1 MLIAS
6 FLNFS
11 NELYFHFRKQIQ
23 ALKFQHKKDV
33 ESVIKQFSDLRTAKS
48 EASPE
53 VANTAASRSDRL
65 TSSPDVDEFS
75 FRPIGFVRSC
85 HSSKNGSPR
94 QPTVSPGSCGLIDVS
109 KMGEKFNN
117 PEYSLLNLEE
127 FSHIWVIFVFHL
139 NDDNFVKTKVG
150 LSLSSIL
157 FCLAAFACHVFFRLQ
172 IITAPISFG
181 VPI

>member
-48 EASPE
+48 GVTGASPE

-75 FRPIGFVRSC
+75 FRPIGFVQSC

-139 NDDNFVKTKVG
+139 NEENFVKTKVG
-150 LSLSSIL
+150 LFLSSIL
-157 FCLAAFACHVFFRLQ
+157 PCCICLSCF
-172 IITAPISFG
+172 S
-181 VPI
+181 